1 MNRKLKETS
10 VDRDYYDSQEQLREH
25 LVAFLLAY
33 NLAKRLKP
41 LRGLTPY
48 EYLCQHWQQQPE
60 RFLRDPFQDT
70 LGLNT

>member
-48 EYLCQHWQQQPE
+48 EYLVNI
-60 RFLRDPFQDT
+60 
-70 LGLNT
+70 GNNNLNVSCVTRSRIPWD